1 MALNETISTGNKYR
15 RLKDAST
22 KLWQRL
28 SFWTKASDVEFDN
41 GATAEASLGN
51 IQGITDSLNSNSST
65 VAASAAAVNTLNS
78 NLTTQTGRINV
89 YVGSDSKL
97 HFVNR
102 DGADTALNFSIS
114 SGLHKSEKIA
124 SVGSQ
129 PFNFNSEYGET
140 NGNAEFIVDVS
151 AYVGRGLPRITFI
164 LESAAHFTAT
174 WDYTLGDHSRSVGS
188 PTYNLVGTALHIYCP
203 YNCACSMWGSDKRA
217 SGIWTSCDVYCMYIE

>member
-78 NLTTQTGRINV
+78 KLTSFQTGVDTLYNQYVSKGVTPSGKTLAAITSATDSLYNTAYANGKSNADDILNKTRSGSVSSLVIWDGWTAYGGVQSANHGTLTFSVSVSGNIVSINI
-89 YVGSDSKL
+89 
-97 HFVNR
+97 R
-102 DGADTALNFSIS
+102 
-114 SGLHKSEKIA
+114 
-124 SVGSQ
+124 
-129 PFNFNSEYGET
+129 NSEY
-140 NGNAEFIVDVS
+140 NINHSIN
-151 AYVGRGLPRITFI
+151 ITI
-164 LESAAHFTAT
+164 S
-174 WDYTLGDHSRSVGS
+174 
-188 PTYNLVGTALHIYCP
+188 
-203 YNCACSMWGSDKRA
+203 
-217 SGIWTSCDVYCMYIE
+217 

>member
-78 NLTTQTGRINV
+78 KLTSFQTGVDTLYNQYVSKGVTPSGKTLAAITSATDSLYNTAYANGSNNSSKFNKDYTIYISGGSTHDDGSNGGKGININITV
-89 YVGSDSKL
+89 KFNPYT
-97 HFVNR
+97 
-102 DGADTALNFSIS
+102 GAIS
-114 SGLHKSEKIA
+114 CSGNASAEARCMQAYWTWTQVA
-124 SVGSQ
+124 SV
-129 PFNFNSEYGET
+129 
-140 NGNAEFIVDVS
+140 
-151 AYVGRGLPRITFI
+151 R
-164 LESAAHFTAT
+164 
-174 WDYTLGDHSRSVGS
+174 LG
-188 PTYNLVGTALHIYCP
+188 
-203 YNCACSMWGSDKRA
+203 
-217 SGIWTSCDVYCMYIE
+217 

>member
-78 NLTTQTGRINV
+78 NINNVSNARYTENGRINV

-102 DGADTALNFSIS
+102 DGADTALNFSSAKSGSIYIKCETGDAGQAGAEVTIIS
-114 SGLHKSEKIA
+114 STGATIF
-124 SVGSQ
+124 SQ
-129 PFNFNSEYGET
+129 
-140 NGNAEFIVDVS
+140 
-151 AYVGRGLPRITFI
+151 YVGNSGLNTRTEKTFN
-164 LESAAHFTAT
+164 LT
-174 WDYTLGDHSRSVGS
+174 W
-188 PTYNLVGTALHIYCP
+188 N
-203 YNCACSMWGSDKRA
+203 
-217 SGIWTSCDVYCMYIE
+217 

>member
-78 NLTTQTGRINV
+78 NISV
-89 YVGSDSKL
+89 YVGSDGKI
-97 HFVNR
+97 HFRNGS
-102 DGADTALNFSIS
+102 GADSALNFSS
-114 SGLHKSEKIA
+114 YQTGYNEGHSAGYNEGYTAGQAAAVKSGSLQAGLYLANEGAYATATIWVNGTIIKQ
-124 SVGSQ
+124 VRYG
-129 PFNFNSEYGET
+129 PNGEYGKGGSWSNST
-140 NGNAEFIVDVS
+140 S
-151 AYVGRGLPRITFI
+151 
-164 LESAAHFTAT
+164 FT
-174 WDYTLGDHSRSVGS
+174 L
-188 PTYNLVGTALHIYCP
+188 
-203 YNCACSMWGSDKRA
+203 
-217 SGIWTSCDVYCMYIE
+217 